1 MSRPARDYLVGLNL
15 IPELTPRRMAVLLD
29 RFASPEE
36 MWHAPVG
43 AIAAL
48 PGFASAA
55 DRIAGGRDERA
66 LDRELERAKREGIRI
81 VTVLDPEYPVPLREI
96 EAPPTVLY
104 LRGEGSLDTTRT
116 IALVGTRRSSRYGR
130 AVAERLGEDLCRVGL
145 IVVSGLAV
153 GIDAAAHRGALRGGG
168 TTVAV
173 LGSGLLKL
181 YPAGHHSLARE
192 IAQRGLLVSEYPLET
207 PPAKWTFPQRNRVI
221 SGLSRGVVVVEA
233 PERSGAL
240 ITARLGPG
248 TGAGGVRRAG
258 ERDEPRERRH
268 EPADPG
274 RGEARGERCRTSF
287 PSSQTSLRS
296 SGRRASTRKSRP
308 RRSALRRGACTIS
321 SALNRFTWTISLPA
335 GSFPQRR
342 RRTPFSFSKW
352 RTSFRRPRGGA
363 TSEVLRG
370 DPP

>member
-55 DRIAGGRDERA
+55 DRIAGGRDEGG
-66 LDRELERAKREGIRI
+66 LDRELERAKCEGVRI
-81 VTVLDPEYPVPLREI
+81 VTLLDPEYPVLLREI

-181 YPAGHHSLARE
+181 YPASHHSLARE

-207 PPAKWTFPQRNRVI
+207 RPAKWTFPQRNRVI

-240 ITARLGPG
+240 ITARLGLEQGREVFAVPG
-248 TGAGGVRRAG
+248 NVTSLASVGTNRLIRDGARLVERVADILSEFPDLSSLVRPTGLDKEAAAEALGPSARRVYDLIG
-258 ERDEPRERRH
+258 LEPVH
-268 EPADPG
+268 VDDII
-274 RGEARGERCRTSF
+274 ARGELSPTEAAHALLVL
-287 PSSQTSLRS
+287 QMENLIQEAE
-296 SGRRASTRKSRP
+296 GRRYI
-308 RRSALRRGACTIS
+308 RS
-321 SALNRFTWTISLPA
+321 P
-335 GSFPQRR
+335 
-342 RRTPFSFSKW
+342 
-352 RTSFRRPRGGA
+352 
-363 TSEVLRG
+363 
-370 DPP
+370 